1 MLKFVGPVGIVIETV
16 EKLAGSVEEY

>member
-16 EKLAGSVEEY
+16 EKFAGSVEEY